1 MNARETLLSQGNLK
15 EKEVTLSNGLELLI
29 RELSIEEQDTVREK
43 SLKVGLNENG
53 EMSIDSMKTGTQ
65 NVLTVIYSVRD
76 AKTKERVFSMSDFKV
91 LMNKSER
98 SWVSEILEEI
108 GKLSKATVK
117 DVDEAKK

>member
-65 NVLTVIYSVRD
+65 NVLTVIYAVRD
-76 AKTKERVFSMSDFKV
+76 VKTKERVFSMSDFKV